1 MDRTTISRHSIVAT
15 PKGGKRFSISLRD
28 HHILTDQP
36 ERADGTDTAPT
47 PLELLGASL
56 SGCVALYVHKYCEAQ
71 GLAADDLAVE
81 VRPFWR
87 ENPGRVARYD
97 IIVHLP
103 ETIPAEHHEEIE
115 RVAQSC
121 PVHHTLTLAP
131 EITLQLRAASLVGA

>member
-1 MDRTTISRHSIVAT
+1 MDRAPFSRHSIVAA
-15 PKGGKRFSISLRD
+15 PEGGKKFSISLRG
-28 HHILTDQP
+28 HRLLTDQP
-36 ERADGTDTAPT
+36 ERAGGTDTAPT

-56 SGCVALYVHKYCEAQ
+56 SGCVALYVHKYCEGE
-71 GLAADDLAVE
+71 GLVADDLAVE

-103 ETIPAEHHEEIE
+103 ETIPAEYHAEIE

-121 PVHHTLTLAP
+121 PVHHTLTLHP
-131 EITLQLRAASLVGA
+131 EVTLQLRAASLV